1 MHTTFT
7 NCRINPLARR
17 PLCLRTT
24 IDGMNDKDAT
34 LACIKTKI
42 VKDQSR
48 PSCFQLNRFT
58 GHMLP
63 GLFSTAATKTNAFVA
78 ACQWTEA
85 DKAVLPSWIGLP
97 YQSLATRGGSL
108 PR

>member
-1 MHTTFT
+1 MT
-7 NCRINPLARR
+7 
-17 PLCLRTT
+17 
-24 IDGMNDKDAT
+24 GKDAT
-34 LACIKTKI
+34 LAFFQTKI

-97 YQSLATRGGSL
+97 YQPLATRGGFSSDEFL
-108 PR
+108 APSEESQNIATLV